1 MSNQSLEKSLKT
13 PRFINHVTMAVML
26 FMASP
31 WVLADWKLSIKTY
44 SKDVQVALYAVAAVC
59 ALITLTWVGIKWL
72 ISRSNGDMETTLMD
86 YFKQI
91 CAVSL
96 VGGVILIGTAAW
108 QFFGG
113 TGL

>member
-1 MSNQSLEKSLKT
+1 MPNQPFEPFLKK
-13 PRFINHVTMAVML
+13 PSVNHVLLAIVL
-26 FMASP
+26 LLNSP
-31 WVLADWKLSIKTY
+31 WVLADWKSSIQTY
-44 SKDVQVALYAVAAVC
+44 SKDVQVALYAVAAIC

-72 ISRSNGDMETTLMD
+72 ISRSNGDMDTTLMD

-91 CAVSL
+91 GAVAL

>member
-1 MSNQSLEKSLKT
+1 MSDKQYNLSKKSMWGNKVAL
-13 PRFINHVTMAVML
+13 AALML
-26 FMASP
+26 LASP
-31 WVLADWKLSIKTY
+31 LALADWKSTLQNY
-44 SKDVQVALYAVAAVC
+44 AKDIQVGLYAVAAIC
-59 ALITLTWVGIKWL
+59 ALITLTWVGVKWL

-91 CAVSL
+91 GAVAL